1 MVQTVLIFIY
11 HKERKTD
18 LKLGPKV
25 VRESWVNFGFFGLFL
40 GYIWAYLL
48 THECS
53 RALKREEKSNFA
65 QTFSVLL
72 TLKQKFD

>member
-1 MVQTVLIFIY
+1 MCERVGLI
-11 HKERKTD
+11 
-18 LKLGPKV
+18 
-25 VRESWVNFGFFGLFL
+25 WAFL
-40 GYIWAYLL
+40 GYFWAFLL

-72 TLKQKFD
+72 ILKQKFDWGKGGWG

>member
-1 MVQTVLIFIY
+1 MVQTVGIFIY

-53 RALKREEKSNFA
+53 RALKRKEKSNFA
-65 QTFSVLL
+65 QNLL
-72 TLKQKFD
+72 VYYLH